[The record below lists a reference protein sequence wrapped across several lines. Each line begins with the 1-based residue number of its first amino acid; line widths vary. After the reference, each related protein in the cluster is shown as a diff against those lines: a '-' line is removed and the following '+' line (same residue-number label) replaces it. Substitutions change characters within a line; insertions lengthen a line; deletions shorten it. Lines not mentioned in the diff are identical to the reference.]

1 MNKKLK
7 VLFLCTGNSCRSQM
21 AEGWVKHLKGDVIEA
36 YSAGIETHG
45 LNPNAVKV
53 MEEAGVDITEH
64 KSQHIDEFKNIDLD
78 YIVTVCGHANENC
91 PIFPAKCQVIHVG
104 FDDPPKMAEECDDDE
119 DKLNCYRKVRDQI
132 KKFIETLPEGLKKE
146 KLPILENGKERKMTS
161 IFERYL
167 TVWVGL
173 CIIGG
178 IIMGKLAPNI
188 AKTLDAMAI
197 SVNGAPVVS
206 IPIAICLFLMM
217 YPIMVK
223 IDFASV
229 VEAGKSGKPVFLTL
243 FVNWAIKPFTMY
255 AFALVFLGVLFKGF
269 IGPDAVDLVKMPF
282 GLDLNVGDT
291 YGSGVVVLQEG
302 VKMLQV
308 PLWRSYLAGCIL
320 LGIAPCTAMV
330 LVWGYLAKGN
340 DGLTLVMVA
349 INSLTM
355 LVLYGILGGFLLG
368 VGRLPVPWQALLLSI
383 SIYVALPLVAGYFS
397 RKWIIKAKGEDW
409 FKEKFLHVL
418 TPITIIA
425 LLLTLV
431 LLFSFKGEVILN
443 KPLTIL
449 WIAIPL
455 FIQTIFIFVLGYVAA
470 KILKLSYKNAAPAA
484 MIGASNHFEVAIATA
499 TMLFGL
505 SSGAALATV
514 VGVLIEVPVMLML
527 VKFCLKTQDWF
538 KK

>member
-1 MNKKLK
+1 MS
-7 VLFLCTGNSCRSQM
+7 G
-21 AEGWVKHLKGDVIEA
+21 E
-36 YSAGIETHG
+36 
-45 LNPNAVKV
+45 
-53 MEEAGVDITEH
+53 
-64 KSQHIDEFKNIDLD
+64 
-78 YIVTVCGHANENC
+78 TVCD
-91 PIFPAKCQVIHVG
+91 AK
-104 FDDPPKMAEECDDDE
+104 
-119 DKLNCYRKVRDQI
+119 
-132 KKFIETLPEGLKKE
+132 
-146 KLPILENGKERKMTS
+146 RKMS
-161 IFERYL
+161 NIFERYL

-178 IIMGKLAPNI
+178 ILLGKVAPGLAG
-188 AKTLDAMAI
+188 TLDGM
-197 SVNGAPVVS
+197 SLKVNGAPVVS

-229 VEAGKSGKPVFLTL
+229 VQAGKSGKPVFLTL
-243 FVNWAIKPFTMY
+243 FVNWCIKPFTMY
-255 AFALVFLGVLFKGF
+255 ALASLFLGVLFRGF
-269 IGPDAVDLVKMPF
+269 IGAEAVDLVKMPF
-282 GLDLNVGDT
+282 GLDLPVGAVH
-291 YGSGVVVLQEG
+291 GAGQVVMSEG

-355 LVLYGILGGFLLG
+355 LVLYGVLGGFLLG

-383 SIYVALPLVAGYFS
+383 AIYVALPLMAGYFS
-397 RKWIIKAKGEDW
+397 RKWILGHKGETW

-418 TPITIIA
+418 TPVTILA
-425 LLLTLV
+425 LLATLV
-431 LLFSFKGEVILN
+431 LLFSFKGEVIVA
-443 KPLTIL
+443 KPLTIV
-449 WIAIPL
+449 WIAVPL
-455 FIQTIFIFVLGYVAA
+455 FLQTVLIFALGYALA
-470 KILKLSYKNAAPAA
+470 KLLKLPYADAAPAA

-527 VKFCLKTQDWF
+527 VRFCLKTQRFF
-538 KK
+538 K